1 MIYTEVKINI
11 KNYQALIDKTIIV
24 YRGDKNVEV
33 QCEIFESP
41 YRQYKIE
48 ASNTILNLSASFAQM
63 VIQKPDNSYVIG
75 AITPTHDGKVVF
87 VIPPELIDETA
98 EVGKFTFQI
107 RLYNEDKT
115 SRVTLPPVK
124 GGIDVIEPIASEE
137 ARNTS
142 NIVGDAVAGQ
152 SIVE

>member
-48 ASNTILNLSASFAQM
+48 ASNTILNLNASFAQM
-63 VIQKPDNSYVIG
+63 VIQKPDYSYVIG
-75 AITPTHDGKVVF
+75 EITPTHDGKVVF
-87 VIPPELIDETA
+87 VIPPELIDEEA
-98 EVGKFTFQI
+98 EVGKFAFQI

-115 SRVTLPPVK
+115 SRVTLPPVV

-137 ARNTS
+137 TK
-142 NIVGDAVAGQ
+142 
-152 SIVE
+152 

>member
-41 YRQYKIE
+41 YRQYKLE
-48 ASNTILNLSASFAQM
+48 ASNTILNLNASFAQM

-75 AITPTHDGKVVF
+75 EITPTHDGKVIF
-87 VIPPELIDETA
+87 VIPPELIDESA
-98 EVGKFTFQI
+98 EVGKFAFQI

-115 SRVTLPPVK
+115 SRVTLPPVV

-137 ARNTS
+137 T
-142 NIVGDAVAGQ
+142 
-152 SIVE
+152 E

>member
-11 KNYQALIDKTIIV
+11 KNYQALIDKTLIV

-48 ASNTILNLSASFAQM
+48 ASNTILNLNASFAQM
-63 VIQKPDNSYVIG
+63 GIQKPDNSYVIG
-75 AITPTHDGKVVF
+75 EITPTHDGKVIF
-87 VIPPELIDETA
+87 VIPPELIDESA
-98 EVGKFTFQI
+98 EVGKFAFQI

-115 SRVTLPPVK
+115 SRVTLPPVV

-137 ARNTS
+137 T
-142 NIVGDAVAGQ
+142 
-152 SIVE
+152 E

>member
-48 ASNTILNLSASFAQM
+48 ASNTILNLNASFAQM

-75 AITPTHDGKVVF
+75 EITPTHDGKVIF
-87 VIPPELIDETA
+87 VIPPELIDESA
-98 EVGKFTFQI
+98 EVGKFAFQI

-115 SRVTLPPVK
+115 SRVTLPPVV

-137 ARNTS
+137 T
-142 NIVGDAVAGQ
+142 
-152 SIVE
+152 E

>member
-48 ASNTILNLSASFAQM
+48 ASNTILNLNASFAQM

-75 AITPTHDGKVVF
+75 EITPTHDGKVIF
-87 VIPPELIDETA
+87 VIPPDLIDESA
-98 EVGKFTFQI
+98 EVGKFAFQI

-115 SRVTLPPVK
+115 SRVTLPPVV

-137 ARNTS
+137 T
-142 NIVGDAVAGQ
+142 
-152 SIVE
+152 E

>member
-33 QCEIFESP
+33 NCEIFESP

-48 ASNTILNLSASFAQM
+48 ASNTILNLNASFAQM
-63 VIQKPDNSYVIG
+63 VIQKPDHSYVIG
-75 AITPTHDGKVVF
+75 EITPTHDGKVIF
-87 VIPPELIDETA
+87 VIPPELIDESA
-98 EVGKFTFQI
+98 EVGKFAFQI

-115 SRVTLPPVK
+115 SRVTLPPVV

-137 ARNTS
+137 T
-142 NIVGDAVAGQ
+142 
-152 SIVE
+152 E

>member
-48 ASNTILNLSASFAQM
+48 ASNTILNLNASFAQM

-75 AITPTHDGKVVF
+75 EITPTHDGKVIF
-87 VIPPELIDETA
+87 VIPPELIDESA
-98 EVGKFTFQI
+98 EVGKFAFQI
-107 RLYNEDKT
+107 RLYTEDKT
-115 SRVTLPPVK
+115 SRVTLPPVV

-137 ARNTS
+137 T
-142 NIVGDAVAGQ
+142 
-152 SIVE
+152 E

>member
-48 ASNTILNLSASFAQM
+48 ASNTILNLNASFAQM

-75 AITPTHDGKVVF
+75 EITPTHDGKVVF
-87 VIPPELIDETA
+87 VIPPELIDESA
-98 EVGKFTFQI
+98 EVGKFAFQI

-115 SRVTLPPVK
+115 SRVTLPPVV

-137 ARNTS
+137 T
-142 NIVGDAVAGQ
+142 
-152 SIVE
+152 E

>member
-41 YRQYKIE
+41 YRQYNIE
-48 ASNTILNLSASFAQM
+48 ASNTILNLNASFAQM

-75 AITPTHDGKVVF
+75 EITPTHDGKVIF
-87 VIPPELIDETA
+87 VIPPELIDESA
-98 EVGKFTFQI
+98 EVGKFAFQI

-115 SRVTLPPVK
+115 SRVTLPPVV

-137 ARNTS
+137 T
-142 NIVGDAVAGQ
+142 
-152 SIVE
+152 E

>member
-48 ASNTILNLSASFAQM
+48 ASNTISNLNASFAQM

-75 AITPTHDGKVVF
+75 EITPTQDGKVVF
-87 VIPPELIDETA
+87 VIPPELIDESA
-98 EVGKFTFQI
+98 EVGKFAFQI

-115 SRVTLPPVK
+115 SRVTLPPVV

-137 ARNTS
+137 T
-142 NIVGDAVAGQ
+142 
-152 SIVE
+152 E

>member
-48 ASNTILNLSASFAQM
+48 ASNTILNLNASFAQM

-75 AITPTHDGKVVF
+75 KITPTQDGKVVF
-87 VIPPELIDETA
+87 VIPPELIDESA
-98 EVGKFTFQI
+98 EVGKFAFQI

-115 SRVTLPPVK
+115 SRVTLPPVV

-137 ARNTS
+137 T
-142 NIVGDAVAGQ
+142 
-152 SIVE
+152 E